1 MKLFKTKHLLVYT
14 LTVCTLILSI
24 PLHTKAQITQ
34 PVNIPDPDLRA
45 VIEVAL
51 RKDPGVI
58 ITEIDMATLTH
69 LDANDKEIQDLTG
82 LQFAKNLQE
91 LHLYGNI
98 ISDLQPLAGLIQ
110 LKVLNLA
117 SNVVSDLIPLTGL
130 TRLESLHIGDNIV
143 EDLSPLADLIKLVS
157 LNIGANLISD
167 LSSVSQLKNL
177 ITFFAPSNFISDI
190 SALTG
195 LKKLRDM
202 RFNNNEISDLS
213 PLSGLT
219 RLHILALGQNP
230 ISDLTPLSEL
240 IMLRVLGLSSTLVN
254 DFTPLSGLV
263 KLEELSAERTAI
275 SSLSGLEGLVSLQNL
290 YIKGCSVANLSPLT
304 ELQHLR
310 YLYLQDNLITDLSPL
325 AGLTKLE
332 EVYLAGNP
340 VTDFTPLLD
349 LPSLM
354 IGIPTGLVFLAST
367 TQVTV
372 GDTFTVHIRAQNIV
386 DLAAWQ
392 FNIKFDPAA
401 IKAAEV
407 NEGDFLKGDGV
418 ETLFQEGTIDNES
431 GTISGVLAI
440 RLAEGRVNG
449 NGMLVSV
456 TFSARAVGRSRLTL
470 ENVQLSNSFAKSIT
484 LSSNITEIF
493 IDVDGSP
500 DVNQDGRVDIL
511 DLVAVVN
518 HIGERNPTNWRVDVN
533 GDGVVSILDLVLV
546 AQHLGESNSADAPN
560 RAALQVGVD
569 TAMLQTWIAL
579 AQAENDGSI
588 AFQLGIKNLERLLV
602 SLIPDKTALLANYP
616 NPFNPETW
624 IPYQLSEPAEVTLTI
639 YATNGALVRTLALG
653 HQPAGIYQSRAA
665 YWDGRNQV
673 GEFVASGVYFYT
685 LSAGD
690 FTATRKMLIRK

>member
-440 RLAEGRVNG
+440 RLAEGGVNG